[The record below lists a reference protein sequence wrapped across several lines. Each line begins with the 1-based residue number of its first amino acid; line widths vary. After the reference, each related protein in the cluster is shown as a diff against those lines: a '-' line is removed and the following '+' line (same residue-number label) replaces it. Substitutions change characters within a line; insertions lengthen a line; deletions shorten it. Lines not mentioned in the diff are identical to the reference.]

1 MSRKVALPSEEQV
14 RQALAE
20 VMDEA
25 EATGRRPTALG
36 LARRLG
42 LANATFWRHFPDIAE
57 EVRAAARDRRP
68 AGGDSRES
76 DRCGELM
83 KKNAALR
90 RSNTDLSEHLAL
102 AVANIQ
108 RLALENHQLRQ
119 ELEAA
124 TKVTS
129 LSACRGST

>member
-1 MSRKVALPSEEQV
+1 MSRKVAVPTEQQA

-20 VMDEA
+20 LTA
-25 EATGRRPTALG
+25 ETESAGRRPTVIG

-42 LANATFWRHFPDIAE
+42 MANPTFWRHFPDIAE
-57 EVRAAARDRRP
+57 EVRATARAQTP
-68 AGGDSRES
+68 GPGAPGAGPCREL
-76 DRCGELM
+76 E

-90 RSNTDLSEHLAL
+90 RANADLTEHLDL

-108 RLALENHQLRQ
+108 RLALENHQLRG

-124 TKVTS
+124 TKVTPLPTPRS
-129 LSACRGST
+129 PS